1 MDWGLQAQ
9 EAWGQRR
16 CHQMNMAQE
25 TNPGQA
31 PMLCSTGCGF
41 YGNPRTNGMCSVCY
55 KEHLQRQNGSSGRI
69 SPATSPVVSLPES
82 SHVPSSDDNTQETP
96 PTETLTPAPPQPTP
110 VSSHSP
116 VSEPEASSQA
126 ENSTDDKIAAENE
139 DLQDISDPSRHS
151 EAGFICGTRIESEVA
166 AGNTSQ
172 EDCVRRGKRKHQET
186 DIKLERAAASASE
199 SAQNSSE
206 ELEKSPDKPK
216 MKKKNRCFMCRKK
229 VGLTGFE
236 CRCGNVF
243 CGTHRYSDVHSCSY
257 DYKADAA
264 EKIRKENPVVVG
276 EKVQKI

>member
-1 MDWGLQAQ
+1 
-9 EAWGQRR
+9 
-16 CHQMNMAQE
+16 MNMAQE

-41 YGNPRTNGMCSVCY
+41 YGNPRTNGMCSLCY

-69 SPATSPVVSLPES
+69 SPPTSPVVNLPEPS
-82 SHVPSSDDNTQETP
+82 QVSSSDDTVQESQS
-96 PTETLTPAPPQPTP
+96 TETQTSAPVQPTP
-110 VSSHSP
+110 LSSQSA
-116 VSEPEASSQA
+116 VSEPEASSQV
-126 ENSTDDKIAAENE
+126 ENTSDDKIATETE
-139 DLQDISDPSRHS
+139 DLQ
-151 EAGFICGTRIESEVA
+151 
-166 AGNTSQ
+166 
-172 EDCVRRGKRKHQET
+172 
-186 DIKLERAAASASE
+186 ASASE

>member
-1 MDWGLQAQ
+1 
-9 EAWGQRR
+9 
-16 CHQMNMAQE
+16 MNMAQE

-41 YGNPRTNGMCSVCY
+41 YGNPRTNGMCSLCY

-69 SPATSPVVSLPES
+69 SPPTSPVVNLPEPS
-82 SHVPSSDDNTQETP
+82 QVSSSDDTVQESQS
-96 PTETLTPAPPQPTP
+96 TETQTSAPVQPTP
-110 VSSHSP
+110 LSSQSA
-116 VSEPEASSQA
+116 VSEPEASSQV
-126 ENSTDDKIAAENE
+126 ENTSDDKIATETE
-139 DLQDISDPSRHS
+139 DLQDISDPSRHTQT
-151 EAGFICGTRIESEVA
+151 GLICDTRIESEVA

-172 EDCVRRGKRKHQET
+172 EDIMRRGKRKRQT
-186 DIKLERAAASASE
+186 DFKLESAAASASE